1 MGSIIQREQLTG
13 AAPFSFADLERQGR
27 ELVAQATARARQ
39 IIADAEAAARRRA
52 AEIEQAA
59 RTTGF
64 EQGWRAAQEK
74 VEREVR
80 QAALEEGR
88 RVAAETAR
96 ENVARLTEA
105 LTALVT
111 EFEQR
116 KHSLVAS
123 AEAGLIHLAV
133 AIARRVCK
141 MQIEASAEAVR
152 GNARALVDMVQ
163 HVADVELHLNP
174 AEYELLC
181 DLAGATVQRLTS
193 GTHVTLVADAD
204 VPRGGCV
211 LRTRALVIDASIEQQ
226 LQRIA
231 AAICAHAAEGGNA
244 DESGAGALS
253 GSSGAT
259 GAARQEGGP

>member
-1 MGSIIQREQLTG
+1 MGSVIQREQLTG

-59 RTTGF
+59 RATGF
-64 EQGWRAAQEK
+64 EHGWRAAQEK

-96 ENVARLTEA
+96 ENVAHLTDA
-105 LTALVT
+105 LAALVA

-116 KHSLVAS
+116 KHNLLAS
-123 AEAGLIHLAV
+123 AEAGLIDLAV

-141 MQIEASAEAVR
+141 LQIEASAEAVR
-152 GNARALVDMVQ
+152 ANARALVDMVQ
-163 HVADVELHLNP
+163 HVADAELHLNP
-174 AEYELLC
+174 TEYELLRE
-181 DLAGATVQRLTS
+181 LAGATVARVTS
-193 GTHVTLVADAD
+193 GAHVTLVADAD

-211 LRTRALVIDASIEQQ
+211 VRTRALLIDASIEQQ
-226 LQRIA
+226 LDRIA
-231 AAICAHAAEGGNA
+231 AAIGACTAAGAGTEGSA
-244 DESGAGALS
+244 AGALS
-253 GSSGAT
+253 RSSAT
-259 GAARQEGGP
+259 TEATRPESNP